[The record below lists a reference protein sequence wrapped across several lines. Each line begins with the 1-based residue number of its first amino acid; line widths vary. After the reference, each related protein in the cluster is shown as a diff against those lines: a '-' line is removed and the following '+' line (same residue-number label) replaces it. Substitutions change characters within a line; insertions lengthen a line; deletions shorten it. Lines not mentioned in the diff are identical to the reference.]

1 MNRRMRPGGPNAN
14 SGEKGN
20 VGEFFRKLLGFA
32 GGYRILIIIAVVC
45 AMGGSI
51 CTILGPDRLSDVT
64 NAITEGIT
72 PDTDNLEEITTAMSD
87 NVQDN
92 METLMSEIS
101 SSFDQ
106 ESMSSKAAEIL
117 ASTEI
122 SDEDKVTFQTVIAS
136 MSSVTD
142 ESEMQEMLLYLP
154 DSILEILFDDIEVN
168 GSTISA
174 SDQVTAISI
183 LSDMDIDAD
192 SEDISMDMFDDLAD
206 SIMAALFSDIEVE
219 GTIITGADQ
228 QEMMT
233 LLADVDT
240 EDSSALLEALDELP
254 ESIYSLVN
262 PSIDMDKIVGILVT
276 LIILYCASF
285 ALSLSQHLIMNYV
298 TQNITKK
305 LRKSISHKINCLPM
319 SYFNHTSTGDILS
332 RITNDVDTIG
342 QTLNQSIGT
351 LVSAVTLFIGA
362 LIMMFSTNVI
372 MSISGIL
379 ATIIGFVLMMVIM
392 SHSQKYFNEQQE
404 DLGLLNG
411 HVEEI
416 YTGQL
421 VVKAYNGEE
430 KSKQTFDK
438 YNQDLRN
445 SAFRAQCLS
454 GLMMPIMTF
463 IGNFGYVVVC
473 VVGAVLTMNDMTSF
487 GTIVAFM
494 IYIRLFT
501 QPLSQIAQSMQ
512 SMQMAAAAGKRVF
525 DFLEADEME
534 DESYKIESLGE
545 ITGDV
550 EFNHVNFGYDE
561 GQPIINDF
569 SAQAKAGQKIAIVGP
584 TGAGKTTMVNLLM
597 RFYETNQGDI
607 KIDGI
612 STKDVKREE
621 VHSKF
626 SMVLQDTWLFEGT
639 IRENLIYCSKNISD
653 ETMMEA
659 TKAVGLDHF
668 IRTLPNGYDTVLT
681 DNVNLSQGQ
690 KQQLTI
696 ARAMIANKPMLILDE
711 ATSSVDTRSEIIIQ
725 KAMDKLMENR
735 TSFIIAHRLSTIK
748 NSDLILVMN
757 HGDIVETGTHDELL
771 AKNGFYAQ
779 LYNSQFDVEEE
790 M

>member
-1 MNRRMRPGGPNAN
+1 MDRPGPRGPRGQRTN
-14 SGEKGN
+14 SGETGN

-32 GGYRILIIIAVVC
+32 SGYRIFIVIAVVC

-64 NAITEGIT
+64 NEITVGIS
-72 PDTDNLEEITTAMSD
+72 PNTDNLEEITTD
-87 NVQDN
+87 ITDN
-92 METLMSEIS
+92 MQTNMVLLVNEIS
-101 SSFDQ
+101 SNLDQ
-106 ESMSSKAAEIL
+106 ESLASKSLEIL
-117 ASTEI
+117 ASTDI
-122 SDEDKVTFQTVIAS
+122 SDEDKTEFQTVIAS
-136 MSSVTD
+136 MSTITD
-142 ESEMQEMLLYLP
+142 ESEMQEQLLNLP
-154 DSILEILFDDIEVN
+154 DSILEILFDEIEVN
-168 GSTISA
+168 GVTISS
-174 SDQVTAISI
+174 SDQVVTLSLMSEMDSENLSTDTMNDLPDSIKDALFTDIIVQDTTISGEDQLEMLSL
-183 LSDMDIDAD
+183 LSDAD
-192 SEDISMDMFDDLAD
+192 TDD
-206 SIMAALFSDIEVE
+206 S
-219 GTIITGADQ
+219 T
-228 QEMMT
+228 
-233 LLADVDT
+233 
-240 EDSSALLEALDELP
+240 ALLEALDELP
-254 ESIYSLVN
+254 ESIYGLVDS
-262 PSIDMDKIVGILVT
+262 SIDMDKVVSIIIV
-276 LIILYCASF
+276 LISLYCASF
-285 ALSLSQHLIMNYV
+285 ALSLTQHLIMNFV
-298 TQNITKK
+298 TQNISKK

-342 QTLNQSIGT
+342 QALNQSIGT
-351 LVSAVTLFIGA
+351 LVSAITLFIGA
-362 LIMMFSTNVI
+362 LVMMFSTNVI

-411 HVEEI
+411 HVEEM
-416 YTGQL
+416 YTGHL
-421 VVKAYNGEE
+421 VVKAYNDEK
-430 KSKQTFDK
+430 KSKEQFDE
-438 YNQDLRN
+438 YNQGLRN

-525 DFLEADEME
+525 DFLEAEEME
-534 DESYKIESLGE
+534 DESYKTQTLGD
-545 ITGDV
+545 IAGNV
-550 EFNHVNFGYDE
+550 EFDHVNFGYDE
-561 GQPIINDF
+561 GQTIIHDF
-569 SAQAKAGQKIAIVGP
+569 SAKAKSGQKIAIVGP

-612 STKDVKREE
+612 STKDVKRDE
-621 VHSKF
+621 VHSQF

-639 IRENLIYCSKNISD
+639 IRENLVYCAKDVSE
-653 ETMMEA
+653 ETMVNA

-668 IRTLPNGYDTVLT
+668 VRTLPNGYDTVLN

-725 KAMDKLMENR
+725 KAMDELMENR

-771 AKNGFYAQ
+771 AKNGFYAE

-790 M
+790 

>member
-1 MNRRMRPGGPNAN
+1 MNRRMRPGGSNAN
-14 SGEKGN
+14 SNEKGN
-20 VGEFFRKLLGFA
+20 VGEFFRKLLSFA
-32 GGYRILIIIAVVC
+32 KGYRVFIIIAIVC

-72 PDTDNLEEITTAMSD
+72 PDTDNLEEITTVMSD
-87 NVQDN
+87 NIQDN

-101 SSFDQ
+101 GSFDQ
-106 ESMSSKAAEIL
+106 QSLSTKATEIL

-122 SDEDKVTFQTVIAS
+122 SDDDKVAFQTVIAS
-136 MSSVTD
+136 MSTITD
-142 ESEMQEMLLYLP
+142 ESEMQEQLLELP

-183 LSDMDIDAD
+183 LSNLDTD
-192 SEDISMDMFDDLAD
+192 SEDISMDMLDELPD
-206 SIMAALFSDIEVE
+206 SIMTALFTDIEVE
-219 GTIITGADQ
+219 GTTITGTDQ
-228 QEMMT
+228 QEMMN
-233 LLADVDT
+233 LLSSVDT
-240 EDSSALLEALDELP
+240 DDSSALLEALDELP
-254 ESIYSLVN
+254 ESIYSLVDS
-262 PSIDMDKIVGILVT
+262 SIDMDKIVSVFIT
-276 LIILYCASF
+276 LIILYCVSF

-351 LVSAVTLFIGA
+351 LVSAITLFLGA

-372 MSISGIL
+372 MSVSGIL
-379 ATIIGFVLMMVIM
+379 ATLIGFVLMMVIM
-392 SHSQKYFNEQQE
+392 SHSQKYFNDQQE
-404 DLGLLNG
+404 DLGKLNG

-416 YTGQL
+416 YTGHL
-421 VVKAYNGEE
+421 VVKAYNAEG
-430 KSKQTFDK
+430 KSKETFDE
-438 YNQDLRN
+438 YNQGLRN

-494 IYIRLFT
+494 LYIRYFT
-501 QPLSQIAQSMQ
+501 QPLSQLAQSMQ

-534 DESYKIESLGE
+534 DESYKTKSLGD
-545 ITGDV
+545 IVGNV
-550 EFNHVNFGYDE
+550 EFNHVNFGYDK
-561 GQPIINDF
+561 GQTIINDF

-621 VHSKF
+621 VHSNF

-639 IRENLIYCSKNISD
+639 IRENLIYCSKNVSD
-653 ETMMEA
+653 EIMINA

-668 IRTLPNGYDTVLT
+668 IRTLPNGYDTVLN

-725 KAMDKLMENR
+725 KAMDELMENR

-748 NSDLILVMN
+748 NADLILVMN